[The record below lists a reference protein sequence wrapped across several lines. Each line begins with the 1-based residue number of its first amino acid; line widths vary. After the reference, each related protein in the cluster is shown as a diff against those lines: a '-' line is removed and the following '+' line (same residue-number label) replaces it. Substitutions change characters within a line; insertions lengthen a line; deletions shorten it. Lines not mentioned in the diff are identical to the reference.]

1 MTEICDYMPAPKES
15 LETIRKFVE
24 HGNARGG
31 EYSFVRE
38 ELAELI
44 RAVERYERLSY
55 MPEMIP
61 RSVVDDIKNNLI
73 EEIAHVYLVLN
84 HLRYVAAIPLGFIQG
99 KMDAK
104 IQLYG
109 FETYEEGK
117 QCKSDV

>member
-1 MTEICDYMPAPKES
+1 MTENNFDYMHCPKES
-15 LETIRKFVE
+15 IDTVRKFVE
-24 HGNARGG
+24 DGQANGG

-44 RAVERYERLSY
+44 RAVERYERLLKLY
-55 MPEMIP
+55 ERPEDMPYNI
-61 RSVVDDIKNNLI
+61 RDNLI
-73 EEIAHVYLVLN
+73 EEISHVYLVLN

-117 QCKSDV
+117 HNG